1 MRNYMAL
8 KVEKKKCG
16 MIELWN
22 FSEGG
27 GPIVRCYMDGRI
39 ELFEVPQ
46 YGGVE
51 RFIGNYPTICAAL
64 AEGETW
70 T

>member
-1 MRNYMAL
+1 MAL
-8 KVEKKKCG
+8 QAAYKEDGV
-16 MIELWN
+16 IEFWD

-27 GPIVRCYMDGRI
+27 GAIVRCYPDGRI

-46 YGGVE
+46 YGGDG
-51 RFIGNYPTICAAL
+51 RSLGNYPTICAAFKE
-64 AEGETW
+64 AASW